1 MTHAVA
7 PVQSRQARYS
17 VLIVAFLGWMCAGVQ
32 MGTLPIASLSISQD
46 LMGAA
51 YDAKAAGRWF
61 SYYTA
66 ALSLGAAVG
75 GIALGWLGDRIGR
88 AKAMAASILCYTMF
102 AGLCYF
108 VRTQEE
114 LLVLRFLAGLGIGGM
129 WPNGVSLVAE
139 VWPDVSRPFLAGVI
153 GTSANLGMFVI
164 SQVGLHW
171 LITPESWRW
180 LMLVSASPAI
190 VGFAALWI
198 VPESARWLASRNQA
212 QATAQTPMRDLFS
225 PALLRSTIA
234 GILLASIPLI
244 AAWSAGRWLTPWADQ
259 EAGRIDPSY
268 KARTQAYW
276 AFGATIGSFFGG
288 QVANWLG
295 RRLSYFLISLCSVVL
310 TCGIFLLLR
319 PMQPLFLPLVF
330 IQGLVATLY
339 FGWLP
344 LCLPE
349 LFPTRVRASGA
360 GMSYNFGRFFVAA
373 GVLFAGALTEFF
385 GGDFAKAGAI
395 MGTIYSLGMVVIWLA
410 PDTTNKKL
418 ED

>member
-1 MTHAVA
+1 MNSSAT
-7 PVQSRQARYS
+7 PVQSRYARYS
-17 VLIVAFLGWMCAGVQ
+17 AVIVAFLGWMCAGVQ

-51 YDAKAAGRWF
+51 YDAKAAARWF

-66 ALSLGAAVG
+66 ALSLGAAIG
-75 GIALGWLGDRIGR
+75 GIGLGWLGDRIGR
-88 AKAMAASILCYTMF
+88 AKGMAASILCYTVF

-139 VWPDVSRPFLAGVI
+139 VWPDVSRPFLAGVM
-153 GTSANLGMFVI
+153 GTSANLGMFII
-164 SQVGLHW
+164 SQIGLHW
-171 LITPESWRW
+171 LITPDSWRW
-180 LMLVSASPAI
+180 LLLVSASPAI
-190 VGFAALWI
+190 VGLAAFWI
-198 VPESARWLASRNQA
+198 VPESAKWLATRNQA
-212 QATAQTPMRDLFS
+212 SHRTATPMRELFR
-225 PALLRSTIA
+225 PPLLRVTIA

-244 AAWSAGRWLTPWADQ
+244 AAWSAGRWLTPWADH
-259 EAGRIDPSY
+259 EAGRIDPGY

-276 AFGATIGSFFGG
+276 AFGATIGSFLGG
-288 QVANWLG
+288 QLANWLG
-295 RRLSYFLISLCSVVL
+295 RRLAYFLISLCSMVL
-310 TCGIFLLLR
+310 TCGIFLLLKPR
-319 PMQPLFLPLVF
+319 EPLFLPMVF
-330 IQGLVATLY
+330 IQGLVATLF

-360 GMSYNFGRFFVAA
+360 GMSYNFGRFFVAV

-385 GGDFAKAGAI
+385 DGDFAKAGAI
-395 MGTIYSLGMVVIWLA
+395 MGSIYGLGMLVIWIA
-410 PDTTNKKL
+410 PDMTNRKL

>member
-1 MTHAVA
+1 MNPSAT
-7 PVQSRQARYS
+7 PVSSRYARYAA
-17 VLIVAFLGWMCAGVQ
+17 VIVAFLGWMCAGVQ

-51 YDAKAAGRWF
+51 YDAKAAARWF

-66 ALSLGAAVG
+66 ALSLGAAIG
-75 GIALGWLGDRIGR
+75 GIGLGWLGDRIGR
-88 AKAMAASILCYTMF
+88 AKGMAASILCYTVF

-139 VWPDVSRPFLAGVI
+139 VWPDVSRPFLAGVM
-153 GTSANLGMFVI
+153 GTSANLGMFII
-164 SQVGLHW
+164 SQIGLHW
-171 LITPESWRW
+171 LITPDSWRW
-180 LMLVSASPAI
+180 LLLVSATPAV
-190 VGFAALWI
+190 VGLAAFWI
-198 VPESARWLASRNQA
+198 VPESAKWLATRDQA
-212 QATAQTPMRDLFS
+212 AHRTATPMRELFQ
-225 PALLRSTIA
+225 PPLLRVTIA

-244 AAWSAGRWLTPWADQ
+244 AAWSAGRWLTPWADY
-259 EAGRIDPSY
+259 EAGRIDPGY

-276 AFGATIGSFFGG
+276 AFGATIGSFLGG
-288 QVANWLG
+288 QLANWLG
-295 RRLSYFLISLCSVVL
+295 RRLAYFLISLCSMVL
-310 TCGIFLLLR
+310 TCGIFLLLKPR
-319 PMQPLFLPLVF
+319 EPLFLPLVF
-330 IQGLVATLY
+330 IQGLVATLF

-360 GMSYNFGRFFVAA
+360 GMSYNFGRFFVAI

-395 MGTIYSLGMVVIWLA
+395 MGSIYGLGMLVIWLA
-410 PDTTNKKL
+410 PDTTHKQL

>member
-1 MTHAVA
+1 MTHADT
-7 PVQSRQARYS
+7 PVQSRHARYT

-66 ALSLGAAVG
+66 VLSLGAAIG
-75 GIALGWLGDRIGR
+75 GIVLGWLGDRIGR
-88 AKAMAASILCYTMF
+88 AKAMAASILCYTVF

-108 VRTQEE
+108 VCTQEE

-180 LMLVSASPAI
+180 LLLVSASPAI

-198 VPESARWLASRNQA
+198 VPESARWLAARNQP
-212 QATAQTPMRDLFS
+212 QAAAQTPMRDLFS

-244 AAWSAGRWLTPWADQ
+244 AAWSAGRWLTPWADH
-259 EAGRIDPSY
+259 EAGRIDPGY

-319 PMQPLFLPLVF
+319 PMEPLFLPMVF

-360 GMSYNFGRFFVAA
+360 GMSYNFGRFFVAI

-395 MGTIYSLGMVVIWLA
+395 MGTIYALGMVVIWLA
-410 PDTTNKKL
+410 PDTTHKKL
-418 ED
+418 DD